1 MVDKYEKKWIVQEGI
16 ISYPYDWQQP
26 AKTEEWVFDSL
37 CKLKSNSKYIEFI
50 NFPWATLIDCMEKG
64 QTNKADELLRAL
76 EKIPP
81 KKTIIRET
89 ACQHIWASRI
99 SQL

>member
-81 KKTIIRET
+81 KKTIIRAT